1 MENIMRR
8 VTNEI
13 LRSLEQR
20 VARLEKQ
27 SVKDDPRVPKVGDIV
42 IDTTFSPLTI
52 NTFYKVIEVG
62 DSVVVKQLGK
72 KFIIDIKARRLGGI
86 LVEPS
91 NKWAMR
97 PETYT
102 SEEIMPTRVGYILKM
117 RGRTSTFEKWD
128 GKPTFEEGHLYM
140 Y

>member
-1 MENIMRR
+1 MKKSAS
-8 VTNEI
+8 EI
-13 LRSLEQR
+13 LRNLEIR
-20 VARLEKQ
+20 IARLEKQ

-52 NTFYKVIEVG
+52 NTFYKVVEVG
-62 DSVVVKQLGK
+62 ESVVVKKLGK
-72 KFIIDIKARRLGGI
+72 KLIKDSKARRLGGV

-102 SEEIMPTRVGYILKM
+102 SEEIMTTRVGYILKM
-117 RGRTSTFEKWD
+117 RGRTSTFKKWD
-128 GKPTFEEGHLYM
+128 GEPTFEEGHQYI